1 VYVVY
6 IKVNLDFTS
15 QKSDNINISLIDITG
30 KLMISKKLHA
40 LSGVNSTDVNTSQL
54 PSGIYILNIET
65 TDGII
70 RKQVVK

>member
-1 VYVVY
+1 
-6 IKVNLDFTS
+6 
-15 QKSDNINISLIDITG
+15 
-30 KLMISKKLHA
+30 MISKKLHA